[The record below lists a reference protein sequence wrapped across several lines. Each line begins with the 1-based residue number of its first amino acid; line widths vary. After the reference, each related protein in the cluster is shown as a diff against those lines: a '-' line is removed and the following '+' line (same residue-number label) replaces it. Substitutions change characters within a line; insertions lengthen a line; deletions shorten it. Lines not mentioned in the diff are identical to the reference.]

1 MQIRKLVYKCAMRLP
16 KLATLCPLRK
26 AKILGRAQFRHSATY
41 KTIQLSELGSV
52 IEVDAC
58 EYATDIGA
66 VWPYIILSTFK
77 FDQSTH
83 IQPLFCLAQKE
94 LSIRKVWCVRRPM

>member
-1 MQIRKLVYKCAMRLP
+1 MGNKQNCYFPFSQKFPMQIRKLVYKCAMRLP

-26 AKILGRAQFRHSATY
+26 AKFLGRAQFRHSAAY

-58 EYATDIGA
+58 E
-66 VWPYIILSTFK
+66 
-77 FDQSTH
+77 
-83 IQPLFCLAQKE
+83 
-94 LSIRKVWCVRRPM
+94 